1 MTHREVTPN
10 DAILPS
16 FYEWIQTHPLYL
28 DLTPVPDPASPG
40 RSNVK
45 PQKLSP
51 RRHRFEAERRR
62 GLNLALKRLEGEDS
76 IGKEHIK
83 AYLQDQYR
91 RNLRPNTLRN
101 SLRSITRFM
110 FFMEQMGKVHLAEM
124 TRQDIEGWI
133 EHEQDRGMQVSTVRM
148 QLSVLKAF
156 LRFLIEKEVLPSTL
170 LSKRMM
176 IKVPDALPKAMDPD
190 DVQQLVAAL
199 EGVRERAMILTLLR
213 TGMRIG
219 ELLNTM
225 PEDVNLR
232 ERRIEIYEAG
242 KTRVG
247 RVVYLSDDALKA
259 LKAWIKVREPQKTYL
274 FYAQGKHRHSISYPA
289 VRARFV
295 KCLEKAGISHKG
307 YTLHCLR
314 HTCASELLNAG
325 MRLECVQQL
334 LGHTTIEMTR
344 RYARLT
350 DRTREEEYF
359 RAMAIIERGEINGH
373 YQLDRELSAFHE
385 KTQLLSSHHQELHVH
400 S

>member
-1 MTHREVTPN
+1 MTQEQVTPN
-10 DAILPS
+10 DEKFPS
-16 FYEWIQTHPLYL
+16 FSRQLQTHPLSI
-28 DLTPVPDPASPG
+28 DVTPILESASPP

-45 PQKLSP
+45 PQNLSP

-62 GLNLALKRLEGEDS
+62 GLNRALKRLSENEPV
-76 IGKEHIK
+76 GKDHIE
-83 AYLQDQYR
+83 AYLRNQYR
-91 RNLRPNTLRN
+91 RNLSPRTMTN
-101 SLRSITRFM
+101 SVKGIESFM
-110 FFMEQMGKVHLAEM
+110 FFIQRRGKVHVEEM

-133 EHEQDRGMQVSTVRM
+133 EHEQDRGIQSSTVKMR
-148 QLSVLKAF
+148 LYVLKAF
-156 LRFLIEKEVLPSTL
+156 LRFLIDKEVLPSTL
-170 LSKRMM
+170 LRKRMM

-190 DVQQLVAAL
+190 DVRQLVAAL
-199 EGVRERAMILTLLR
+199 EGLRERAMIPLLLR
-213 TGMRIG
+213 TGMRVG

-274 FYAQGKHRHSISYPA
+274 FYAQGTHRHSISYPA

-385 KTQLLSSHHQELHVH
+385 KTQLLSSHNQELHVH
-400 S
+400 P